1 MLSEKQYGLWTY
13 ENRAMVT
20 LCLGGGVA
28 ALDAQALF
36 YLAPF
41 AMRDLHIT
49 NTQGAPATI
58 ETMLHMRSMLP
69 ADALWAG
76 FGIGPA
82 QFQMVASAVLLGG
95 NVRVGLEDNLYVQ
108 RGVLASSN
116 AVLVERAVQ
125 IVECLGARV
134 ASKQESRN
142 ILGIGAPS
150 PIPAASPS
158 G

>member
-1 MLSEKQYGLWTY
+1 
-13 ENRAMVT
+13 
-20 LCLGGGVA
+20 
-28 ALDAQALF
+28 
-36 YLAPF
+36 
-41 AMRDLHIT
+41 
-49 NTQGAPATI
+49 
-58 ETMLHMRSMLP
+58 MLP